1 MTAEQVWGSTMSEEY
16 TYIPLS
22 EPESVRGRTGI
33 KCGGDT
39 SIMRQYSCYVI
50 CQNSCHILQ
59 KKKKRGQTR
68 NRRVQLHFEKQ
79 RKKVHVSNHIWEKGR
94 G

>member
-16 TYIPLS
+16 TPLS

-39 SIMRQYSCYVI
+39 SIMRQYSCHVM
-50 CQNSCHILQ
+50 CQYSCHVLKKKKKKKKGGE
-59 KKKKRGQTR
+59 KKKKR
-68 NRRVQLHFEKQ
+68 
-79 RKKVHVSNHIWEKGR
+79 
-94 G
+94 